1 MLLNKNKGYAPRPP
15 TKLSDKVT
23 NLSVILSALNPYV
36 TFLFYVALWPGIFV
50 VSILILFLKENS
62 FLLESLRPDTIK

>member
-1 MLLNKNKGYAPRPP
+1 MTAYKIKWQGHKPFSYFKCLEPF
-15 TKLSDKVT
+15 
-23 NLSVILSALNPYV
+23 V

-50 VSILILFLKENS
+50 VSIFILFLKENS